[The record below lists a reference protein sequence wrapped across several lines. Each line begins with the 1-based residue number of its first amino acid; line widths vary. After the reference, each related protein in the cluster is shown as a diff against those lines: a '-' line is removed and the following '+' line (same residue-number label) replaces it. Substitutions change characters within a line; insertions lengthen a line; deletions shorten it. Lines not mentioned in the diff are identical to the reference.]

1 MKVTKLKT
9 KDNFHP
15 VDVVVTIETL
25 EELNMLRAVY
35 LVKAESSMESS
46 AWADTNMLITKLID
60 AIVYEVI

>member
-25 EELNMLRAVY
+25 EELNLLRTVY
-35 LVKAESSMESS
+35 LVKAETSMESS

>member
-1 MKVTKLKT
+1 MKVAKLKT

-35 LVKAESSMESS
+35 LIKAESSMESP
-46 AWADTNMLITKLID
+46 AWAETNMLITKLID
-60 AIVYEVI
+60 AIAYEVS